1 MWKCC
6 KPAFFYGQQKDVGR
20 MISDFYKHS
29 SREFIIVNTSFK
41 SSLQYDIH
49 LIKTK
54 KEKLNK
60 FFKSSLSD
68 GPPLLSGSLRF
79 SHLSS
84 FCFLS
89 LSMFV

>member
-20 MISDFYKHS
+20 MISQMISDFYKHS
-29 SREFIIVNTSFK
+29 SREFIILNTSFK

-54 KEKLNK
+54 REKLYT
-60 FFKSSLSD
+60 FFLK
-68 GPPLLSGSLRF
+68 
-79 SHLSS
+79 
-84 FCFLS
+84 
-89 LSMFV
+89 

>member
-29 SREFIIVNTSFK
+29 SREFIILNTSFK

-54 KEKLNK
+54 KEKLNN
-60 FFKSSLSD
+60 FFLK
-68 GPPLLSGSLRF
+68 
-79 SHLSS
+79 
-84 FCFLS
+84 
-89 LSMFV
+89 